1 MSCALNKILK
11 VLLVMK
17 QDLLHDNYM
26 NWLILVKNKQ
36 SLFCIFTNVCV
47 MYFDLSIGLG
57 VKG

>member
-1 MSCALNKILK
+1 
-11 VLLVMK
+11 MK

-36 SLFCIFTNVCV
+36 SLFCIFTNVCA